1 VSAPGQDLRRSWY
14 VVYSKPHKEGLTQFH
29 LSNRGV
35 ESFFPR
41 LRLPGPQPQ
50 KNRVVALFPNYLF
63 VRINLATEAHLVIWT
78 PGVKRLVGFSGS
90 PSPLDEQVVRFLQD
104 QAGSDGIIQARNQLR
119 RGQEVE
125 ISGGPFSGLVG
136 IIEDPPDARG
146 RVKVLLRLLS
156 RPVSV
161 TLGVEL
167 LRAGRAGFQPTQRAD
182 IGFGS
187 S

>member
-1 VSAPGQDLRRSWY
+1 M
-14 VVYSKPHKEGLTQFH
+14 VYSKPHKEGLTQFH
-29 LSNRGV
+29 LSSRGV

-50 KNRVVALFPNYLF
+50 KKRIVALFPNYLF
-63 VRINLATEAHLVIWT
+63 VHIDLATEAHLVIWT
-78 PGVKRLVGFSGS
+78 PGVKRLVGFGGA

-104 QAGSDGIIQARNQLR
+104 QAGCDGIIQARSQLR

-136 IIEDPPDARG
+136 IIQDPPDARG
-146 RVKVLLRLLS
+146 RVKVLLKLLS

-161 TLGVEL
+161 TLGVEFL
-167 LRAGRAGFQPTQRAD
+167 RGSRAGIEPARRPD

-187 S
+187 PSGC